1 MGDIASANDKP
12 DKGLASLGTI
22 IVEPG
27 SISDPI
33 NLDRPLPPGRDLPFG
48 KRIYDLEALAL
59 SLNPPEFYCL

>member
-33 NLDRPLPPGRDLPFG
+33 NLDNHYLLEG
-48 KRIYDLEALAL
+48 IYHSAKE
-59 SLNPPEFYCL
+59 YMT